1 MSSPASLWEPVARA
15 PGDRYQV
22 TGYKRVF
29 DNGVPRGAAPCAREE
44 AEFFIV
50 EKQVGQRRWQALS
63 EPLSEDDALGRLVDL
78 TDAAE
83 IERTLS
89 GYSLPRV

>member
-1 MSSPASLWEPVARA
+1 MSPLASLREPVARA

-22 TGYKRVF
+22 TGYRRVF
-29 DNGVPRGAAPCAREE
+29 ENGVSRGTAPCAREE

-50 EKQVGQRRWQALS
+50 EKQVGPRRWQAVT
-63 EPLSEDDALGRLVDL
+63 EPMSEDDALGRLLDF

-83 IERTLS
+83 IERTVS
-89 GYSLPRV
+89 GYSLPRL